1 MCNMCP
7 KGDPN
12 FPSVSWKVFTAV
24 GIMLSMRAVTL
35 LTLWFCLVSLMP
47 AEKHLLVETEDESV
61 KGKPDQN
68 KVWGGGINWWPSP
81 FESSLEA
88 LDGQS
93 SSNKKGMT
101 DISQKVNVNK
111 STRWTWYK

>member
-1 MCNMCP
+1 
-7 KGDPN
+7 
-12 FPSVSWKVFTAV
+12 
-24 GIMLSMRAVTL
+24 MLSLRAVTL
-35 LTLWFCLVSLMP
+35 LLFLWFCLVSLMP
-47 AEKHLLVETEDESV
+47 EKHLLIETEDESG

-68 KVWGGGINWWPSP
+68 KAWGGGINWWPSP

-88 LDGQS
+88 QDGQS
-93 SSNKKGMT
+93 RSNKKGMT